1 MLMHVNELI
10 RNAVKGTVF
19 EHDYIA
25 AVGGCVRD
33 EVMRLSP
40 QYKHLI
46 GDTKD
51 YDYVYYSSTGN
62 IKQLFELASLV
73 SDFYGCKDLQIFEKF
88 GTAKMTILSYS
99 VEFAITRRECYY
111 EHSRKPDVVVGTVDE
126 DSWRRDFK
134 MNAMYCHIKMKTFK
148 PEYIWDARQGMIDLL
163 TGKLST
169 CDDPDR
175 AFSEDPLRIMRAFRF
190 RSKYNLS
197 FGPDIVTA
205 INYVI
210 SQGRL
215 SVVSMERYRDEL
227 MKILVLYNP
236 VESFLLM
243 YEYGVLAHIMPEF
256 AACFGVTQNKY
267 HQEDVG
273 MHCVTVLGESCN
285 ITKDPL
291 VRLAALL
298 HDIGKPAARTEVD
311 GKVQFLGHEDIG
323 VGIAK
328 TLMERLKF
336 SNDDIKF
343 VGTIIARH
351 MDFGENPKDKVIR
364 KTIWKAQDTLFPLLD
379 VMEADNMSHHP
390 DHVKPN
396 HIAPIR
402 ERIANMDVNEIW
414 TTQPPLTG
422 EQIMELLKCKPGP
435 IVGKIKYRLLEI
447 RVKNGKMEH
456 HDAVLT
462 ARTIYN
468 NYLKENQE

>member
-1 MLMHVNELI
+1 MSLMIVNELI
-10 RNAVKGTVF
+10 RNAVKGTKF
-19 EHDYIA
+19 QDSYIA

-33 EVMRLSP
+33 EVMRMSP

-46 GDTKD
+46 GETKD
-51 YDYVYYSSTGN
+51 YDYILHSNDINDVFLLGRLIAAYYGSTVYT
-62 IKQLFELASLV
+62 
-73 SDFYGCKDLQIFEKF
+73 FEKF
-88 GTAKMTILSYS
+88 GTAKLEILDYS
-99 VEFAITRRECYY
+99 IELAITRKECYY
-111 EHSRKPDVVVGTVDE
+111 EHSRKPDVVVGTIDE
-126 DSWRRDFK
+126 DSFRRDFK
-134 MNAMYCHIKMKTFK
+134 MNAMLCHIKMRTFK
-148 PEYIWDARQGMIDLL
+148 PEYIWDARQGMVDLL
-163 TGKLST
+163 VGRLST
-169 CDDPDR
+169 CDEPER
-175 AFSEDPLRIMRAFRF
+175 SFSEDPLRIMRAVRF
-190 RSKYNLS
+190 QCKYNLTMT
-197 FGPDIVTA
+197 GETLAA
-205 INYVI
+205 IRVVVRD
-210 SQGRL
+210 GRL

-227 MKILVLYNP
+227 MKILALDKASIAIEMLNYI
-236 VESFLLM
+236 
-243 YEYGVLAHIMPEF
+243 GVLDHIMLEF
-256 AACFGVTQNKY
+256 SACFGITQNKY

-273 MHCVTVLGESCN
+273 NHCVTVLGESCK

-323 VGIAK
+323 VGIPK

-364 KTIWKAQDTLFPLLD
+364 KTIWKAQETIYPLLD
-379 VMEADNMSHHP
+379 VMEADNLSHHP

-402 ERIANMDVNEIW
+402 ERIANMDINEIW
-414 TTQPPLTG
+414 TTQSPLTG
-422 EQIMELLKCKPGP
+422 EQIMELLGCKPGP
-435 IVGKIKYRLLEI
+435 IVGKIKDRLLEI

-462 ARTIYN
+462 ARTLYN
-468 NYLKENQE
+468 NYLKENV